1 MKESAFT
8 FVLLAALV
16 LGISFAIRAEDNP
29 ETPYDESELLPYEA
43 SSPLLKI
50 VMRQT
55 AASQT
60 VPKTDL
66 VGFLHRSAT
75 RDGTR
80 AEQSEPTRQHAS
92 KSITVL
98 NCLRR
103 C

>member
-1 MKESAFT
+1 MRTSAFA

-16 LGISFAIRAEDNP
+16 VGISFAIPAEDDP
-29 ETPYDESELLPYEA
+29 ETPYDESQLLPYEA
-43 SSPLLKI
+43 ISPLVNI

-66 VGFLHRSAT
+66 VARLRCIAASNET
-75 RDGTR
+75 RVK
-80 AEQSEPTRQHAS
+80 QSEPPRQYSS